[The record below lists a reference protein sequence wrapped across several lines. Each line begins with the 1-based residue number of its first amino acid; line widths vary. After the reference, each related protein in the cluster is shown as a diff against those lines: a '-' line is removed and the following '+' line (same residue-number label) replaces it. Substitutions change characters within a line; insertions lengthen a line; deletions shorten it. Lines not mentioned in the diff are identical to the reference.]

1 MDRQGD
7 SVTRLQ
13 ELQDADG
20 ALEVDGLL
28 RPQVPLGSQG
38 LHLGRR
44 QPRHPDRL
52 EGAVLESS
60 PAEKDLGVLMDEKLN
75 VSQQC
80 APAAGKAN
88 GILGCISRGVA
99 SRDGEVTVPLCS
111 APVRSHLQHCVQVWS
126 PQYKTDRELLERV
139 QSRATKMIRGLEY
152 LPYKDRLRE
161 LGFFSL
167 EKRRLQCDLIAAF

>member
-44 QPRHPDRL
+44 KPRHPYRL

-75 VSQQC
+75 VSRQR
-80 APAAGKAN
+80 APAAGNAN

-99 SRDGEVTVPLCS
+99 SRDGEVTVLLCS
-111 APVRSHLQHCVQVWS
+111 APVRSHLQHCVQGWS

-139 QSRATKMIRGLEY
+139 QRSHKDDQGAAAPPLRRQAEGAGLVQPAE
-152 LPYKDRLRE
+152 E
-161 LGFFSL
+161 EAVG
-167 EKRRLQCDLIAAF
+167 